1 MSSRFKSVTTENW
14 LDPDP
19 LYEHLVK
26 RDKRDGSIHPIDGRD
41 WIEIVNAVH
50 LDDRVPEDV
59 RDAFWFTVGAVGYSY
74 FYWPLL
80 TLVAQQTLRVADF
93 AVDRLFD
100 TLALQPKPRSFARRL
115 VRLRDLRYL
124 DATGYRRWDA
134 LRNLRNESTHPSFQQ
149 NWGHSMSLELVR
161 TVADSIKGLPWPI

>member
-1 MSSRFKSVTTENW
+1 
-14 LDPDP
+14 
-19 LYEHLVK
+19 
-26 RDKRDGSIHPIDGRD
+26 
-41 WIEIVNAVH
+41 
-50 LDDRVPEDV
+50 V

-100 TLALQPKPRSFARRL
+100 ALALQPKPRSFARRL
-115 VRLRDLRYL
+115 ARLHGLGHL
-124 DATGYRRWDA
+124 DATGYRRWDV

-161 TVADSIKGLPWPI
+161 TVPDSIEGLPWPK